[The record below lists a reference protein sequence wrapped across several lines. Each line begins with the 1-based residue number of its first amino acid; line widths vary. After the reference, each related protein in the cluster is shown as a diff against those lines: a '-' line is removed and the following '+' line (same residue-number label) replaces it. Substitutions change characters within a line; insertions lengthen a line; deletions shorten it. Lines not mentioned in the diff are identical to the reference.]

1 MMEGLDKQMC
11 MKRGGGGNRS
21 GPCPGGKPE
30 AEK

>member
-1 MMEGLDKQMC
+1 MEGLDKQMC
-11 MKRGGGGNRS
+11 TKGGGNRS

>member
-11 MKRGGGGNRS
+11 MRGGNRS

>member
-11 MKRGGGGNRS
+11 MKGGGNRS
-21 GPCPGGKPE
+21 GSCPGGKPE

>member
-11 MKRGGGGNRS
+11 MKRGGGNRS

>member
-1 MMEGLDKQMC
+1 MEGLDKQIC
-11 MKRGGGGNRS
+11 MKGGGNRS